1 MKAGCLIGI
10 VCALALSAVCD
21 ETVRYRKTGLRAALD
36 NAVSA
41 AEKTLQ
47 GTECTPKEAQ
57 ELLELSRY
65 VDSGTRIRYRAFAE
79 KSLVRLKETK
89 ANDPF
94 VKKAADE
101 LSDLKRL
108 DDELQPIANALPPA
122 PMLPVDE
129 YRYRFRFFWNA
140 PKAYDVP
147 GRNCRQCPSSY
158 NKIFGGYGKLDMDEV
173 ERMLVAA
180 IPDAPDDLYLEY
192 SRNGNRLNYE
202 KCWLSRERLFEMF
215 ASAEI
220 AEGKGRFI
228 PKIVEML
235 ETFCAQRSWVFPAH
249 DVMEP
254 GWNGNFRGT
263 SQSVDLF
270 SSELAANIACGID
283 RLRTK
288 LPAHI
293 IERVKSEMERRIFAP
308 IRRELRFHPSQGAV
322 SGAEDCAVFQSWIDR
337 ASNWNAVCWDNVVCA
352 ALAMLDDPAD
362 RAYFVNGAM
371 KSVDFYLFGFSDDG
385 YCSEGMG
392 YWNYGFGHHV
402 LMGRLLK
409 IESGGKLDIFTRQI
423 QRKIASYAK
432 NYELAPGICPAF
444 ADGNGDPSQ
453 LILGLMR
460 EIWPESVRSPDAVTV
475 FPKGQ
480 VWLFRAKS
488 GLSVAF
494 KGGHNGEQHNHNDV
508 GSYYVVNN
516 GRFVTGDPGH
526 EQYTRRT
533 FSSHR
538 YDSPIIN
545 SYGHPVPTVG
555 GALQKTGAQY
565 RAQVVAQELGRDRC
579 SVSLEL
585 KDVYGVN
592 TLKSL
597 VRTFVWDISGKT
609 FTVRDRF
616 SFTEPTLFEDPYLA
630 YGDATCAPEISV
642 VPAGYSLKEEDIP
655 NPHHNA
661 PRRIAVVP
669 SAPVMET
676 EVAFTFRSAPCA
688 PSL

>member
-1 MKAGCLIGI
+1 MKAGYLIC
-10 VCALALSAVCD
+10 VACALALSAVCD
-21 ETVRYRKTGLRAALD
+21 ETVRYRKTALREALD
-36 NAVSA
+36 NAVAS
-41 AEKTLQ
+41 AEKTLD
-47 GTECTPKEAQ
+47 GAECTPETTLG
-57 ELLELSRY
+57 LLELSRY
-65 VDSGTRIRYRAFAE
+65 VDYGTRIRYRAFAE
-79 KSLVRLKETK
+79 RSLARLKVAK
-89 ANDPF
+89 ADDPF

-108 DDELQPIANALPPA
+108 DEELQPIAKALPA
-122 PMLPVDE
+122 SPMLPADE
-129 YRYRFRFFWNA
+129 YRYRFRSFWNA
-140 PKAYDVP
+140 PVACDTPNKI
-147 GRNCRQCPSSY
+147 CRQCPY
-158 NKIFGGYGKLDMDEV
+158 QKLFGGYGKLDMDV
-173 ERMLVAA
+173 AERMLAAA

-192 SRNGNRLNYE
+192 SRNGNRSNYE
-202 KCWLSRERLFEMF
+202 ECWFARERMFETL

-235 ETFCAQRSWVFPAH
+235 EAFCVQRSWVFPAH

-254 GWNGNFRGT
+254 GGNGNFRGT

-283 RLRTK
+283 RLRTN
-288 LPAHI
+288 LPASI
-293 IERVKSEMERRIFAP
+293 VERVKSEMERRIFAP
-308 IRRELRFHPSQGAV
+308 IRRELRFHPSQGGV
-322 SGAEDCAVFQSWIDR
+322 SGAADCAVFQSWIDR

-352 ALAMLDDPAD
+352 ALAMLDNPAD

-371 KSVDFYLFGFSDDG
+371 KSVDFYLSGFSSDG

-409 IESGGKLDIFTRQI
+409 IESGGSIDIFTRQI
-423 QRKIASYAK
+423 QSRIASYAR
-432 NYELAPGICPAF
+432 NYELSPGICPEF
-444 ADGNGDPSQ
+444 ADGNGEPSP
-453 LILGLMR
+453 LILGLVR
-460 EIWPESVRSPDAVTV
+460 EIWPESARPPDAVSI
-475 FPKGQ
+475 FPDGQ

-508 GSYYVVNN
+508 GSYYLVND

-526 EQYTRRT
+526 EQYSRRT
-533 FSSHR
+533 FSSVR

-565 RAQVVAQELGRDRC
+565 RAKVVAQDIGRDRC

-585 KDVYGVN
+585 KDVYCVK

-597 VRTFVWDISGKT
+597 VRTFIWDRSGKT

-616 SFTEPTLFEDPYLA
+616 SFTELTLFDDPYLA
-630 YGDATCAPEISV
+630 YGDDACAPEISV
-642 VPAGYSLKEEDIP
+642 VPAGHSLREESIP
-655 NPHHNA
+655 NPYHKA
-661 PRRIAVVP
+661 PRRIAVIP
-669 SAPVMET
+669 SAPVMEA
-676 EVAFTFRSAPCA
+676 EVTFTFRSAPCA